1 MRFSYF
7 LPGWMPGDGLR
18 RCLRRN
24 LHLLLYLPDLV
35 ISRAVSHFFDN
46 SGTLQ
51 VGPKSH
57 PQREPIMGSRFLTAP
72 YPSALLVAIAILVAT
87 HPLHSQTSNAS
98 RGASQ
103 FQVGS
108 SLEATADPPV
118 PRPST
123 TPCVVTLLTN
133 QAFEN
138 FTNPTYSY
146 TPPAECPGPW
156 AKVVFTGDFSIQPG
170 VQFDRTG
177 QLFLGDVN
185 IYFGT
190 TAQPLETLT
199 NTWHV
204 ERDLTDY
211 SPLFKTPQAGF
222 ASLGNIVGADGLN
235 SIIFGTFKL
244 EFYPANFI
252 NPAPKTADL
261 VLPLPD
267 NGSGSVALNATN
279 PELTQTFT
287 LPANVEGAYLDV
299 IAQSQNEEE
308 QWFLCLPNSIA
319 STLGD
324 CGNTGFRQVD
334 VSIDGQ
340 QAGVAPVFP
349 WIYTG
354 GVDPGLWIPIPGVQT
369 LNLLPYRVDLTPFA
383 GLLSNGQPHA
393 IGVTVYNAF
402 EYFSTVATLLIYEDH
417 GSQQVTGAVTENT
430 LTVPSPV
437 VVNNVTLNSSG
448 LGGGAVSVTSA
459 QNFTIAGYVNT
470 SHGRVSTR
478 IDENVHFSNAQNVTN
493 TATSFAQSAVQSS
506 TVNAKTTTRTG
517 PLAVTK
523 ETNVSYPFSV
533 KFVETLETNGDID
546 QTSKVDQNFERD
558 EADTIDGYPL
568 LRSSVLNQVSSGDT
582 AVFVPSATGYSLG
595 PNTGQSSQQTYIFK
609 DSLGDCYSRTLTAA
623 ANKLTGVADQ
633 KECRG
638 RFPW

>member
-24 LHLLLYLPDLV
+24 LHLLLYLPDLG

>member
-1 MRFSYF
+1 ME
-7 LPGWMPGDGLR
+7 
-18 RCLRRN
+18 
-24 LHLLLYLPDLV
+24 
-35 ISRAVSHFFDN
+35 SR
-46 SGTLQ
+46 L
-51 VGPKSH
+51 
-57 PQREPIMGSRFLTAP
+57 LTAA
-72 YPSALLVAIAILVAT
+72 YRGALFIAIASLVAI
-87 HPLHSQTSNAS
+87 HPLHSQNSVAS
-98 RGASQ
+98 GGSSQ
-103 FQVGS
+103 FHVGS

-118 PRPST
+118 PRPT
-123 TPCVVTLLTN
+123 TKPCVMTLLTN

-138 FTNPTYSY
+138 FTNPTYTY

-156 AKVVFTGDFSIQPG
+156 AKVIFTGDFSIQPG

-177 QLFLGDVN
+177 QLFLGNVN

-190 TAQPLETLT
+190 TAEPLQTQT
-199 NTWHV
+199 DTWHV

-211 SPLFKTPQAGF
+211 SPLFKTPQTGY
-222 ASLGNIVGADGLN
+222 ASLGNIVGEDGLN

-267 NGSGSVALNATN
+267 NGSGSAALNAAN

-287 LPANVEGAYLDV
+287 LPANVEGAFLDV

-319 STLGD
+319 STLED

-354 GVDPGLWIPIPGVQT
+354 GVDPGLWVPIPGVQT

-383 GLLSNGQPHA
+383 GLLSNGQPHVV
-393 IGVTVYNAF
+393 GVTVYNAF

-417 GSQQVTGAVTENT
+417 GSQQVTGAVTEDT
-430 LTVPSPV
+430 LTVPNPV
-437 VVNNVTLNSSG
+437 VVNDVTLDSSG
-448 LGGGAVSVTSA
+448 LGGGKVSVTSA
-459 QNFTIAGYVNT
+459 QKFTIAGYVNT
-470 SHGRVSTR
+470 SHGRISTR
-478 IDENVHFSNAQNVTN
+478 IDENVHFSNAQNVTS
-493 TATSFAQSAVQSS
+493 TATQFGQSAVQTS
-506 TVNAKTTTRTG
+506 TVNAKTTTQTG
-517 PLAVTK
+517 PLSITK

-533 KFVETLETNGDID
+533 KFLETVETNGDID
-546 QTSKVDQNFERD
+546 QTSTVEQNFERD
-558 EADTIDGYPL
+558 QADTIDGYPL

-609 DSLGDCYSRTLTAA
+609 DSTGNCYSRTLTAA

-633 KECRG
+633 KECHG